1 MSTEQTQ
8 RPKFY
13 EEQFLGAADLTAAV
27 DYGRIQQARHALG
40 AHMWGI
46 AAGLQLKETP
56 QPGGAVTVHLL
67 PGYAWDGYG
76 RPIVVLTPFKI
87 PEEKF
92 SSIKFDSTIDSGPA
106 GQKGR
111 LIRVWLRYDETAT
124 RSPRPGFEGC
134 KDEDQYSRIQEKF
147 SIEIGEQT
155 LTERYSGITIAS
167 KTMDDPKKALQT
179 FDPAAPLV
187 HDESVPNQSFP
198 ETGARARWLIPLGY
212 VRWLPVENQPGHF
225 VARDDGGADKDS
237 DKIRRIRRYVGVVAE
252 EIGAVDRAI
261 RLRDRAKDPTTSAF
275 HAPTVD
281 QITNSTFDL
290 VWVEGNMCVEGD
302 VRLFSGKLDFREQ
315 SGLDDGVPLYLQ
327 RAPAGAGKALRAVI
341 GKAAAGSNIFAFGPL
356 DNANAFVPKV
366 IVRDDGRVGIGPT
379 PPAAPLHIS
388 GPGDQSLD
396 ISSTDPPLLP
406 SYTRLMAVTSNN
418 QIESQL
424 QFKNILRFAAPV
436 IGAVSLMTLLQN
448 GNLGVGANTPTRKL
462 HVVGDRIRLENAN
475 ASKRIELRVDGS
487 DVDLESETSDLYLRS
502 NGGAGNNRVVINP
515 FAADGNVGIGV
526 REPEFKL
533 DVSERMRVRQGD
545 SGSAGIWF
553 HQTGPNNNR
562 AFVGM
567 ANDDLVGFW
576 GNTGANWGMVMHT
589 TSGNVGIGAGSPAAK
604 LQVSGGAIMPAV
616 GNSASAGIQF
626 PSNPGGGGGDEAF
639 IRYFV
644 EFGERTKLL
653 IGINNDADD
662 TLGFHQAGFE
672 RMTIRAGRVGIGT
685 TDPQNL
691 LHVNGS
697 AIKPGGGSWGG
708 VSDIR
713 LKKNVE
719 PLAGA
724 LSKMLELRGVTFEW
738 KEPEKMGNQTGPQMG
753 LIAQE
758 AEEVFP
764 EWISTGRDGY
774 KQLAI
779 RGFEAL
785 TIETV
790 RELKT
795 EVDDIKTRLDKLD
808 KKPPTTKRKRTAS
821 KKGKAADTPTEGDS

>member
-76 RPIVVLTPFKI
+76 RPIVVLTPSKI

-92 SSIKFDSTIDSGPA
+92 SSIKFDSTIDSGAA

-111 LIRVWLRYDETAT
+111 LIRVWLRYDESAT
-124 RSPRPGFEGC
+124 RNPRPGFEVC

-155 LTERYSGITIAS
+155 LTERYSGLTIAA
-167 KTMDDPKKALQT
+167 KTMDDAKKALQT

-198 ETGARARWLIPLGY
+198 ESEARARWLIPLGY

-237 DKIRRIRRYVGVVAE
+237 DKIRRIRRYIGVVTE
-252 EIGAVDRAI
+252 EIGAADRAI
-261 RLRDRAKDPTTSAF
+261 RLRDRAKDPATSAF
-275 HAPTVD
+275 HPPTQE
-281 QITNSTFDL
+281 QITNSNFDL

-302 VRLFSGKLDFREQ
+302 ARLFNGKLDFRDQ
-315 SGLDDGVPLYLQ
+315 SGQDSGIPLYFQ
-327 RAPAGAGKALRAVI
+327 RADAGVGRAALRAVI
-341 GKAAAGSNIFAFGPL
+341 GRAAAGANVFAFGPL

-388 GPGDQSLD
+388 GPGNQFLD
-396 ISSTDPPLLP
+396 ISSTDALLA

-418 QIESQL
+418 QVESQL
-424 QFKNILRFAAPV
+424 QFKNILRFVAPLS
-436 IGAVSLMTLLQN
+436 GTSLMTLLES
-448 GNLGVGANTPTRKL
+448 GNIGIGTLAPAQKF
-462 HVVGDRIRLENAN
+462 HVVGNRLRLESND

-487 DVDLESETSDLYLRS
+487 AVDLQSETSDLYLRS
-502 NGGAGNNRVVINP
+502 NGGASNNRVIINP
-515 FAADGNVGIGV
+515 FPADGNVGIGT
-526 REPEFKL
+526 RTPEFKL

-545 SGSAGIWF
+545 TGSAGIWF
-553 HQTGPNNNR
+553 HQTVPNSNR

-567 ANDDLVGFW
+567 VNDDLVGFW
-576 GNTGANWGMVMHT
+576 GNTGAGWGMVMNT
-589 TSGNVGIGAGSPAAK
+589 TSGNVGIGAGAPAAK
-604 LQVSGGAIMPAV
+604 LQIGGGAIMPAI
-616 GNSASAGIQF
+616 GNSGAAGIQF

-644 EFGERTKLL
+644 EVGERTKLL

-662 TLGFHQAGFE
+662 TLGFHQAGVE

-685 TDPQNL
+685 TDPQNT
-691 LHVNGS
+691 LHVNGI
-697 AIKPGGGSWGG
+697 AIKPGGGPWGAT
-708 VSDIR
+708 SDIR

-719 PLAGA
+719 PLTGA
-724 LSKMLELRGVTFEW
+724 LSKLLELRGVRYEW
-738 KEPEKMGNQTGPQMG
+738 KEPEKMGNLTGTQMG

-764 EWISTGRDGY
+764 EWISTGRDGF
-774 KQLAI
+774 KQINI

-795 EVDDIKTRLDKLD
+795 EIDNLKARLDKLGT
-808 KKPPTTKRKRTAS
+808 KPPTTKRKRTAS
-821 KKGKAADTPTEGDS
+821 KKETAGRTPTQGDSK